1 MSALPAVSVVIPV
14 RGDVA
19 FVYDAV
25 ASVAADRSAS
35 VELIVVEDG
44 TVEIDDDR
52 LLAIAP
58 GAIYLRLPY
67 GGRSR
72 TRNAGVER
80 ASRDLVAFLDAD
92 DLSLPGRFARQ
103 AETLGRHPGSAL
115 CFGRVVPIDEASQP
129 LPLDMETEQDRV
141 DRLLARGL
149 TFSSLLVDC
158 PIFTSGTMVR
168 REAFAGVGGY
178 RPEIDA
184 FEDLDLYLRL
194 SEAGGL
200 VDCAGEPVACHRIHP
215 GNTPS
220 AHLFVGSVT
229 LARLHL
235 ADGSR
240 SAAERRLLLERE
252 IDGLWGLGE
261 FPAVRAQSR
270 AALRSDPRLL
280 CSSRFRKRLA
290 ASSLPLPLLRRLRDR
305 S

>member
-1 MSALPAVSVVIPV
+1 MPAVSVVIPV
-14 RGDVA
+14 RDDVA

-25 ASVAADRSAS
+25 ASVAADGSAT

-44 TVEIDDDR
+44 TAEIDADR
-52 LLAIAP
+52 LQAIAH
-58 GAIYLRLPY
+58 GTIYLRLPY

-80 ASRDLVAFLDAD
+80 ASRDLVGFLDAD

-103 AETLGRHPGSAL
+103 VATLERNPDKAL
-115 CFGRVVPIDEASQP
+115 CFGRIVPIDESSQP
-129 LPLDMETEQDRV
+129 LPPKLETEHGRV

-158 PIFTSGTMVR
+158 PIYTSGTMVR
-168 REAFAGVGGY
+168 REAFAKVGGY

-184 FEDLDLYLRL
+184 FEDVDLYLRL
-194 SEAGGL
+194 IGAGGL
-200 VDCAGEPVACHRIHP
+200 VLCKGEPVACHRIHP

-252 IDGLWGLGE
+252 MDGLWALGDV
-261 FPAVRAQSR
+261 PAVRAKAR
-270 AALRSDPRLL
+270 VALRSDLRLL
-280 CSSRFRKRLA
+280 GNRRFRKRLA
-290 ASSLPLPLLRRLRDR
+290 ASSLPLPVLRRLRGR

>member
-1 MSALPAVSVVIPV
+1 MPAVSVVIPV

-25 ASVAADRSAS
+25 ASVATDGSAS

-44 TVEIDDDR
+44 TAEVDADR
-52 LLAIAP
+52 LQAIAP
-58 GAIYLRLPY
+58 GTIYLRLPY

-92 DLSLPGRFARQ
+92 DLNLPGRFARQ
-103 AETLGRHPGSAL
+103 AETLERNPEKAL
-115 CFGRVVPIDEASQP
+115 CFGRIVPIDEASQP
-129 LPLDMETEQDRV
+129 LPPKLETERGRV

-158 PIFTSGTMVR
+158 PIWTSATMVR
-168 REAFAGVGGY
+168 REIFTKVGGY

-194 SEAGGL
+194 IGAGGL
-200 VDCAGEPVACHRIHP
+200 IFCAGEPVACHRIHP

-220 AHLFVGSVT
+220 AHLFVGSVI

-235 ADGSR
+235 ADGGR
-240 SAAERRLLLERE
+240 SASERRLLLERE
-252 IDGLWGLGE
+252 IDGLWALGD
-261 FPAVRAQSR
+261 FPAVRAKGRS
-270 AALRSDPRLL
+270 ALRSDLRLL
-280 CSSRFRKRLA
+280 GNRRFRKRLA
-290 ASSLPLPLLRRLRDR
+290 ASSLPLPVLRRLRGR

>member
-1 MSALPAVSVVIPV
+1 MPAVSVVIPV

-25 ASVAADRSAS
+25 ASVATDGSAS

-44 TVEIDDDR
+44 TAEIDADR
-52 LLAIAP
+52 LQAIAP
-58 GAIYLRLPY
+58 GTIYLRLPY

-80 ASRDLVAFLDAD
+80 ASRELVAFLDAD
-92 DLSLPGRFARQ
+92 DLNLPGRFARQ
-103 AETLGRHPGSAL
+103 AETLERNPEKAL
-115 CFGRVVPIDEASQP
+115 CFGRIVPIDEASQP
-129 LPLDMETEQDRV
+129 LPPKLETERGRV

-158 PIFTSGTMVR
+158 PIWTSGTMVR
-168 REAFAGVGGY
+168 REVFTKVGGY

-194 SEAGGL
+194 IGAGGL
-200 VDCAGEPVACHRIHP
+200 ILCAGEPVACHRIHP

-235 ADGSR
+235 ADGR
-240 SAAERRLLLERE
+240 CSAAERRLLLERE
-252 IDGLWGLGE
+252 IDGLWALGD
-261 FPAVRAQSR
+261 FLAVRTKAR
-270 AALRSDPRLL
+270 AALRSNLRLL
-280 CSSRFRKRLA
+280 GNRRFRKRLA
-290 ASSLPLPLLRRLRDR
+290 ASSLPLPLLRRRHDR
-305 S
+305 P